1 MTVRRR
7 LALTILLTG
16 LLTAAGVVATVAL
29 AFQRFEHESTYAR
42 AEAFL
47 GRVVGMY
54 PDLLDQQ
61 QRLSTHQPEAFT
73 QFLRNLL
80 LFEPDSQLYLL
91 AADGTVLAHTG
102 QAQLGAGFKVALAP
116 VQQAAAAA
124 RSEAARRAAP
134 YVMGDD
140 PEHMNADA
148 VVAARVL
155 QRVRIGAGTGVD
167 GYLYLVCRKQALPGG
182 KTEAFRS
189 SLAGPAL
196 GGVVV
201 LIVLGAL
208 GTAWIITTITQPL
221 RQLSDEVAAASRD
234 GFSTAAAAGSAPG
247 AVTAQD
253 EFGRLRQG
261 FRAMLA
267 TLRQQWDELKR
278 LDHFRRESVS
288 NLSHDLRSPLTATV
302 ACLETLQTRWA
313 AAPAQAP
320 AAEDQQLVAVALRNT
335 RKAAGLVRSLGDLA
349 LLDEPEFRLRP
360 MRLDLAEVLDD
371 ICRRFAPRADR
382 QGVVL
387 QFQQTGEAAAVA
399 AVDVELF
406 ERAVANLL
414 DNAFK
419 YTPAGGRIGLGVQRS
434 GDEVWVSVQD
444 NGAGIAA
451 EALPQLF
458 DRLVQARSSG
468 PPAGR
473 DEGKGLGLAIVK
485 RIAELHAGAVQ
496 VDSTPGQG
504 TRVTLRF
511 PAG

>member
-47 GRVVGMY
+47 GRVVGLY
-54 PDLLDQQ
+54 PELLDQQ
-61 QRLSTHQPEAFT
+61 QRNPEEFIF
-73 QFLRNLL
+73 FLRNLL

-91 AADGTVLAHTG
+91 SADGTVLAHTG
-102 QAQLGAGFKVALAP
+102 QAQLGEGFRVALPP

-148 VVAARVL
+148 VVAARAL
-155 QRVRIGAGTGVD
+155 QRTRIGASSAAD
-167 GYLYLVCRKQALPGG
+167 GYLYIVCRKQALSGG
-182 KTEAFRS
+182 EPEVFRS
-189 SLAGPAL
+189 SLVGPAL
-196 GGVVV
+196 GLVVA

-208 GTAWIITTITQPL
+208 GTAWIITTITRPL
-221 RQLSDEVAAASRD
+221 RLLSDEVAAASRD

-247 AVTAQD
+247 PVTAQD

-313 AAPAQAP
+313 ERPALAP

-335 RKAAGLVRSLGDLA
+335 HNAARMVRSLGDLA
-349 LLDEPEFRLRP
+349 LLDEPEFHLHP
-360 MRLDLAEVLDD
+360 LRLDLAEVLDD
-371 ICRRFAPRADR
+371 ICMRFAPRAAS
-382 QGVVL
+382 QGVALAFKPV
-387 QFQQTGEAAAVA
+387 GEAAPVA

-419 YTPAGGRIGLGVQRS
+419 YTPAGGRITLGLQRD
-434 GDEVWVSVQD
+434 GHEVRVSVQD
-444 NGAGIAA
+444 SGAGIAP

-458 DRLVQARSSG
+458 DRLYQARSSTA
-468 PPAGR
+468 PATS
-473 DEGKGLGLAIVK
+473 DEGNGLGLAIVK
-485 RIAELHAGAVQ
+485 RIAELHGGTVQ

-504 TRVTLRF
+504 TTVTLRL